1 VTFLFCQKID
11 RNNVLFDK
19 RFDCEKMNIAIY
31 TFFIVTYILI
41 TSRKLSI
48 LPIGR
53 PAGAL
58 FGATLMVGVGAISPE
73 ESYMAIDHDTILLL
87 FSMMVVS
94 AYLQKAGFFDFI
106 ARRIVAVCNTA
117 WRMLITIV
125 FISGGLSAF
134 LMNDTVCIFFTP
146 LVLIL
151 CKNYRLPYG
160 PFLIALATSAN
171 IGSAATLVGN
181 PQNMIIGSFS
191 GLGFGYFLKWAVPA
205 AFAGLLIN
213 ILLLWLFYRKKIPSG
228 HLRRV
233 KIKSGLKLELRQ
245 MALPVTVVL
254 GIMIGFF
261 SGFNLAYTA
270 LSGVMVLIVFE
281 HREPKEVFS
290 KVDWTLLVFFSCLFI
305 VVQALSKTGIVESTW
320 RTWQHLLTFKEPSGI
335 ALFSLLM
342 VLGSNIVS
350 NVPMVML
357 AGPFIGNIGN
367 ESMGWILLSFTT
379 TIAGNLTLIGSVAN
393 IIVAESAKKYY
404 DLGFLEY
411 LKFGFISTV
420 AVLVVGVST
429 IYLIMN

>member
-1 VTFLFCQKID
+1 
-11 RNNVLFDK
+11 
-19 RFDCEKMNIAIY
+19 MNIAIY
-31 TFFIVTYILI
+31 TIFIVTYMLI
-41 TSRKLSI
+41 ASRRLSI

-58 FGATLMVGVGAISPE
+58 FGATLMVGVGAISPK

-87 FSMMVVS
+87 FSMMVLS

-106 ARRIVAVCNTA
+106 ARRIVAVCSTA
-117 WRMLITIV
+117 WKMLITIV
-125 FISGGLSAF
+125 FVSGGLSAF

-191 GLGFGYFLKWAVPA
+191 GLDFGYFLKWAAPA
-205 AFAGLLIN
+205 AFVGLIIN
-213 ILLLWLFYRKKIPSG
+213 IFLLWVFYRKKIPSG
-228 HLRRV
+228 HLRPV
-233 KIKSGLKLELRQ
+233 KIKSGLKVELGH
-245 MALPVTVVL
+245 MALPLSVALAIVT
-254 GIMIGFF
+254 GFF
-261 SGFNLAYTA
+261 SGLHLAYTS

-281 HREPKEVFS
+281 RREPRDIFS
-290 KVDWTLLVFFSCLFI
+290 KVDWTLLVFFCCLFI

-320 RTWQHLLTFKEPSGI
+320 RTWEHVLTFKEPSGI
-335 ALFSLLM
+335 ALFILLM

-404 DLGFLEY
+404 ELSFLEY
-411 LKFGFISTV
+411 LKFGLVSTV
-420 AVLVVGVST
+420 VVLLAGVSI
-429 IYLIMN
+429 IYLLMT

>member
-1 VTFLFCQKID
+1 
-11 RNNVLFDK
+11 
-19 RFDCEKMNIAIY
+19 MNIAIY
-31 TFFIVTYILI
+31 TIFIATYILI
-41 TSRKLSI
+41 ASRRLSI

-58 FGATLMVGVGAISPE
+58 FGATLMVGVGAISPK

-87 FSMMVVS
+87 FSMMVLS

-106 ARRIVAVCNTA
+106 ARRIVAVCSTA
-117 WRMLITIV
+117 WSMLITIV
-125 FISGGLSAF
+125 FVSGGLSAF

-191 GLGFGYFLKWAVPA
+191 GLGFGYFLKWAAPA
-205 AFAGLLIN
+205 AFVGLIIN
-213 ILLLWLFYRKKIPSG
+213 ILLLWVFYRKKIPSG
-228 HLRRV
+228 QLRRV
-233 KIKSGLKLELRQ
+233 KIKSGLKVELGH
-245 MALPVTVVL
+245 MALPLSVTLAIVL
-254 GIMIGFF
+254 GFF
-261 SGFNLAYTA
+261 SGLHLAYTA

-281 HREPKEVFS
+281 RREPKEVFS
-290 KVDWTLLVFFSCLFI
+290 KVDWTLLVFFCCLFI
-305 VVQALSKTGIVESTW
+305 VVHALSKTGIVESTW
-320 RTWQHLLTFKEPSGI
+320 RTWEHSLTFKKPSGI

-393 IIVAESAKKYY
+393 IIVAESAKNYY
-404 DLGFLEY
+404 DLNFLEY
-411 LKFGFISTV
+411 LKFGLVSTI
-420 AVLVVGVST
+420 AVLVAGVS
-429 IYLIMN
+429 IIFLIMA